1 MASEPLEYLPQ
12 HQSGSSTFL
21 KTSLN
26 QASRQSEFT
35 STLSQFAVNKEFT
48 VHRQINQRLACA
60 SSSSLG
66 SALNHSTLRTFEK
79 SIVEQSHSND
89 FKALELILIMKNMK
103 QRQI

>member
-12 HQSGSSTFL
+12 HKSGSSTFL
-21 KTSLN
+21 K
-26 QASRQSEFT
+26 T

-79 SIVEQSHSND
+79 SIVERHSND
-89 FKALELILIMKNMK
+89 FKALELILIMKKMK
-103 QRQI
+103 QREI

>member
-1 MASEPLEYLPQ
+1 MASELLEYLPQ

-48 VHRQINQRLACA
+48 VHKQINQRLACA

-79 SIVEQSHSND
+79 SIVERHSND
-89 FKALELILIMKNMK
+89 FKALELILIMKKMK
-103 QRQI
+103 QREI